1 MQQQQQQHKSW
12 RDQYVKPRAYKQGDL
27 VFIWNFCRQ
36 TNSTW
41 SPGTIVQWYNDQ
53 FYTVKLSNGQT
64 VQRRADYIHECSSKY
79 KDIEQSK
86 ELEDVS
92 PFPVALKLSKRKI
105 TAQPPLHCSQKLGN
119 LQIRAKGEE
128 M

>member
-1 MQQQQQQHKSW
+1 MQRH
-12 RDQYVKPRAYKQGDL
+12 
-27 VFIWNFCRQ
+27 
-36 TNSTW
+36 
-41 SPGTIVQWYNDQ
+41 
-53 FYTVKLSNGQT
+53 
-64 VQRRADYIHECSSKY
+64 ADCIHECSSKC

-92 PFPVALKLSKRKI
+92 PFPVTLNLSKRI
-105 TAQPPLHCSQKLGN
+105 IAAQPPLHRSQKLGN